1 MTLNKKIDS
10 RFSIGVKYILPK
22 SKSTQTARQILGKAS
37 ILQPEGDWPHS
48 TLSGVNRYPR
58 QRTLPHCECRIREK
72 PRLVTTIVHVFFFN
86 PHFSRPIYVVNS
98 KATMDLAEL
107 VNPKVN
113 FSKTTLEDVLA
124 RYTVKNKDSTS
135 TTNKT
140 PQSVKTALSALSQ
153 AYARIFGHRPDD
165 DYGDLLWL
173 TLSNL
178 KQPSK
183 YARARPLF
191 QGFAHPNASAAM
203 AVPVE
208 VTTLRKNLENFRS
221 LC

>member
-1 MTLNKKIDS
+1 
-10 RFSIGVKYILPK
+10 
-22 SKSTQTARQILGKAS
+22 
-37 ILQPEGDWPHS
+37 
-48 TLSGVNRYPR
+48 
-58 QRTLPHCECRIREK
+58 
-72 PRLVTTIVHVFFFN
+72 
-86 PHFSRPIYVVNS
+86 
-98 KATMDLAEL
+98 MDLAEL
-107 VNPKVN
+107 VNPKVS
-113 FSKTTLEDVLA
+113 FSKTTLEDILA

-191 QGFAHPNASAAM
+191 EGFAHPNASAAM

-221 LC
+221 VLYSAAQHL